1 MMPFPYSLTLFIM
14 HHITMGMQ
22 NLCAKGV
29 IHRDLKASNIFVNPE
44 ECSKDGEIRIPS
56 RKVELKEDLAY
67 DLFMVYVG
75 DYESSDGVVGT
86 GFWRPPEVLKAVKE
100 DIKPT
105 YTPAADVYGFG
116 MVCYEL
122 VTGHIPFQCEGLRRT
137 DYDAVL
143 SGRRPKLPDY
153 LNPWMTQLLLKCW
166 HHDPCQRPTWDKIRN
181 HEFIR
186 RGPGWTWMEES
197 LNECV
202 FLTQG
207 YV

>member
-1 MMPFPYSLTLFIM
+1 
-14 HHITMGMQ
+14 MGMQ

-122 VTGHIPFQCEGLRRT
+122 LTGHIPFQCEGLRRT

-166 HHDPCQRPTWDKIRN
+166 HHDPCQRPTWDKIRKTIYT
-181 HEFIR
+181 EIMSSLGEDLD
-186 RGPGWTWMEES
+186 GPGWKKA
-197 LNECV
+197 
-202 FLTQG
+202 
-207 YV
+207 